1 VADSEPAYPTFP
13 VTQGTSRPISQ
24 ESASSIG
31 SLSKGFPGN
40 DYRYKRKKKD
50 GAYMH
55 TLQNPMN
62 AVADSRHVLCNL
74 RNRPHILVTAV
85 HSRVF

>member
-24 ESASSIG
+24 EVRRQLVPS
-31 SLSKGFPGN
+31 
-40 DYRYKRKKKD
+40 RKDSRVTIIVINVRRQD
-50 GAYMH
+50 GAYVH

-62 AVADSRHVLCNL
+62 AVADSRHALCNL
-74 RNRPHILVTAV
+74 SNRPHILVTAV
-85 HSRVF
+85 HSRIF